1 MNTRSREEHGIMHWV
16 IIDSLW
22 IVGVRVFALVVS
34 LHDPQSLWRQHYV
47 FQVSWIYS
55 RAALEKQGPSALE
68 AASAATEYSK
78 MAHVEMLQRRPYH
91 PPEWASSL
99 MNGRIKQGLGGQ
111 TV

>member
-1 MNTRSREEHGIMHWV
+1 MHWV

-55 RAALEKQGPSALE
+55 RAALEQQGPSALE
-68 AASAATEYSK
+68 ADRKS
-78 MAHVEMLQRRPYH
+78 V
-91 PPEWASSL
+91 
-99 MNGRIKQGLGGQ
+99 
-111 TV
+111 V